1 MSTKSEVGVDYSARW
16 NKDHVGTKHDMKLI
30 NLFNLF
36 PSCKPQPE
44 PVCSWLLLLKSTCS
58 HHPTTRNSGTP
69 GAPHMDAKATFS
81 IGMRLRRTDK
91 ALIFEAT
98 GAFVH
103 REERLRCGELIRE
116 KKEKWLWLRLK
127 CKVTVGVKV
136 HLKQMWWPQTNALS
150 LSLLSDSSFFN
161 GGVRTTT
168 AWCTSDWA
176 CLLAGVPFYSLLF
189 FTLVCGVKDVL
200 KFCSHVWFKHP
211 YNIVSLFCSIQPTD
225 IMTITEKT
233 VYIKMQRKVTYVRW
247 ATLIHTLGNFVLFL
261 SLHPGPVCLPFGCA
275 HALL

>member
-1 MSTKSEVGVDYSARW
+1 MTW
-16 NKDHVGTKHDMKLI
+16 NWLTYLTYFQVVNPNQ
-30 NLFNLF
+30 NLFAHDCCYWS
-36 PSCKPQPE
+36 PHAATIPQPE
-44 PVCSWLLLLKSTCS
+44 TVALQ
-58 HHPTTRNSGTP
+58 
-69 GAPHMDAKATFS
+69 APHMDAKATFS

-161 GGVRTTT
+161 GGVRTI
-168 AWCTSDWA
+168 
-176 CLLAGVPFYSLLF
+176 L
-189 FTLVCGVKDVL
+189 
-200 KFCSHVWFKHP
+200 
-211 YNIVSLFCSIQPTD
+211 PTW
-225 IMTITEKT
+225 
-233 VYIKMQRKVTYVRW
+233 VRPC
-247 ATLIHTLGNFVLFL
+247 V
-261 SLHPGPVCLPFGCA
+261 
-275 HALL
+275 